1 MAEVINITVSAK
13 IKSGPI
19 ISFSESLNVDAYDK
33 LDVTVAPG
41 APSTIQLLPPGTTSV
56 HFLLI
61 QSSQYSDQISY
72 MVNGAGSTIILDTPQ
87 NFIGLG
93 SLAALDDVNDPATLV
108 FTNSLAEDVN
118 IQIFI
123 GRNAVT

>member
-13 IKSGPI
+13 IKSGPT

-61 QSSQYSDQISY
+61 KSSQYSDQISY

-108 FTNSLAEDVN
+108 FTNSLTEDVN

>member
-72 MVNGAGSTIILDTPQ
+72 TVNGAGSTIILDTPQ

>member
-13 IKSGPI
+13 IKSGPS

-61 QSSQYSDQISY
+61 KSSQYSHQISY
-72 MVNGAGSTIILDTPQ
+72 TVNGAGSTIILDTPQ

-108 FTNSLAEDVN
+108 FTNGLAEDVN

-123 GRNAVT
+123 GRNAT

>member
-41 APSTIQLLPPGTTSV
+41 APSTIQLLPLGTTSV